1 MRSFLTCKKKRMK
14 GLVTVI
20 LVLFFWTP
28 IYAQKEKKVKSKR
41 LNKVEAADMTREQ
54 KLVHESER
62 KSKKNKPVSMQKK
75 IKLEKKQIRKSKRTK
90 APKPKRR
97 KN

>member
-1 MRSFLTCKKKRMK
+1 MK
-14 GLVTVI
+14 GLIIVL
-20 LVLFFWTP
+20 LVFSSCLSVF
-28 IYAQKEKKVKSKR
+28 AQKEKKIKSKR

-75 IKLEKKQIRKSKRTK
+75 IRLEKKQIRSGKRTK
-90 APKPKRR
+90 APQPKRR
-97 KN
+97 KKN

>member
-1 MRSFLTCKKKRMK
+1 MRGFITALFLF
-14 GLVTVI
+14 
-20 LVLFFWTP
+20 LVLGSAF
-28 IYAQKEKKVKSKR
+28 AQKERKIKSKR

-75 IKLEKKQIRKSKRTK
+75 IRLEKKQIKSAKRTK

-97 KN
+97 KKN

>member
-1 MRSFLTCKKKRMK
+1 MKRILT
-14 GLVTVI
+14 GLFVFA
-20 LVLFFWTP
+20 LFYSA
-28 IYAQKEKKVKSKR
+28 YAQKEKKVKSKR

-75 IKLEKKQIRKSKRTK
+75 IKLEKKQIKKAKRTK
-90 APKPKRR
+90 APKPRR
-97 KN
+97 KND

>member
-1 MRSFLTCKKKRMK
+1 MIMRGILILT
-14 GLVTVI
+14 LVFAS
-20 LVLFFWTP
+20 LGSAL
-28 IYAQKEKKVKSKR
+28 AQKEKKIKSKR
-41 LNKVEAADMTREQ
+41 LTKVEASDMTREQ

-75 IKLEKKQIRKSKRTK
+75 IKLEKKQIRSANRTK
-90 APKPKRR
+90 SPKPRNRR